1 MNITITLEGIAPL
14 LAKIGHLTGGGL
26 GGRVTVGSDVTYA
39 RYVHD
44 GTRYMAGRP
53 FLDRAATSQTPRVLA
68 LLGAGVRDVI
78 EGGGGSLA
86 PALLA
91 SGLVVQ
97 AEAQRNTPVRTGTLR
112 RSEHTEVYAR

>member
-1 MNITITLEGIAPL
+1 MNFSITIDGIAPL
-14 LAKIGHLTGGGL
+14 LAKVAHLTGGGL
-26 GGRVTVGSDVTYA
+26 GGSVAVGSDVKYA

-68 LLGAGVRDVI
+68 ILGQGVADLL
-78 EGGGGSLA
+78 EGGGSSLA

-97 AEAQRNTPVRTGTLR
+97 AEAQRNAPYKTGTLR
-112 RSEHTEVYAR
+112 RSIHVEAFSR